1 MISKRCKSYNLL
13 NHIKQKNI
21 EHQVNFTFCKEKG
34 DTNFLKWV
42 GTLNINDRE
51 YVGVG
56 KNHRAAIEGF
66 MEQAE
71 EYVYSLIKV
80 KN

>member
-1 MISKRCKSYNLL
+1 MISRKCKSYNLL

-21 EHQVNFTFCKEKG
+21 EHEVNFKFCKEKG
-34 DTNFLKWV
+34 LENYLKWV
-42 GTLNINDRE
+42 GTLNINGRE

-56 KNHRAAIEGF
+56 KTQRAAIEGF
-66 MEQAE
+66 MDQAE